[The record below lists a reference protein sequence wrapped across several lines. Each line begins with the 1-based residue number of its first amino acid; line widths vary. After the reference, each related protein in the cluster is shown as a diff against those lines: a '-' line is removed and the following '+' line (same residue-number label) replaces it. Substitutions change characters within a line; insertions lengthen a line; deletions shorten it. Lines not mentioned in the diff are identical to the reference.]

1 MKYILPGP
9 PKVSFWLLVFW
20 FLLYTLALLTKTI
33 VIPLYSSI
41 HPQECS
47 GMGLKRIENVLQI

>member
-33 VIPLYSSI
+33 FILLFVFI
-41 HPQECS
+41 HPQ
-47 GMGLKRIENVLQI
+47 GWQRFQISKTK